1 MICLGLPSLKLTA
14 NWQRP
19 QKFTYSHPDFLIL
32 VTLNAFSMSGT
43 PLAGG
48 DPDPQRPKTAE
59 VLASGSVQNGACGT
73 VSANDGRPRG
83 VFFGGWTLTSYIMV
97 FLGWF
102 FSIKEY
108 EYI

>member
-1 MICLGLPSLKLTA
+1 
-14 NWQRP
+14 
-19 QKFTYSHPDFLIL
+19 
-32 VTLNAFSMSGT
+32 MSGT

-108 EYI
+108 EYIYEYIFIYMICI